1 MPRYLTDWL
10 SAYLDFTKDTEPPL
24 SYHTWAGISVL
35 ASTLQRRC
43 LLQWGHHPIFPN
55 MYIAIIGPSGQTRKG
70 ETLSLARPF
79 LEHVGI
85 PIVANRVTNER
96 LFRYVGET
104 LSNFKGPNGQIMTQC
119 AATIFSPEMHVFLG
133 VKNTDLLSALTDWYD
148 CAQRW
153 EYDTKHQGKDEI
165 VGLCINMLAA
175 TAPDWISSMFPQ
187 EAIGGG
193 FTSRTII
200 VYEGTKGRIV
210 ADPNSEEFAPDKEL
224 EAKLR
229 HDLEQI
235 KLITGEFYMTP
246 EALETYKEWYIN
258 QEEKIK
264 RGVFPVM
271 DPKFAGYC
279 SRRATHVKKLAMVLS
294 ASRSDDCVIELQ
306 DFEKARKILR
316 LAETKMRRAF
326 GGVGRARFADIT
338 EGVLDFIQGRRSVL
352 RSEILR
358 RFYRDVDAYSMEQI
372 ERVLERMKVVRVSHL
387 VNEDDARYT
396 YVSQEKEDDDEG

>member
-1 MPRYLTDWL
+1 MPRLLNDWI
-10 SAYLDFTKDTEPPL
+10 SSYLDFTKDTEPPI
-24 SYHTWAGISVL
+24 SYHTWAAVSVI

-43 LLQWGHHPIFPN
+43 FLQWGHHPIFPN

-104 LSNFKGPNGQIMTQC
+104 LSNFKSPSGQIMTQC
-119 AATIFSPEMHVFLG
+119 AATIWSPEMHVFLG
-133 VKNTDLLSALTDWYD
+133 KGNIDLLSALTDWYD

-175 TAPDWISSMFPQ
+175 TAPDWLSSIFPQ

-193 FTSRTII
+193 FTSRSII
-200 VYEGTKGRIV
+200 VYEGRKGKIV
-210 ADPNSEEFAPDKEL
+210 ADPNSPEYAPNKAL
-224 EAKLR
+224 ESKLKQ
-229 HDLEQI
+229 DLEQI
-235 KLITGEFYMTP
+235 KLLTGEFVMSSD
-246 EALETYKEWYIN
+246 ALEIYKQWYTN

-264 RGVFPVM
+264 RGSFPVM
-271 DPKFAGYC
+271 DPKFMGYC
-279 SRRATHVKKLAMVLS
+279 ARRATHVKKLAMAIS
-294 ASRSDDCVIELQ
+294 ASRSDSLIVELQ
-306 DFEKARKILR
+306 DFEKAVKLLR
-316 LAETKMRRAF
+316 LAESKMRRAF
-326 GGVGRARFADIT
+326 GGVGRARFADVT
-338 EGVLDFIQGRRSVL
+338 EGVLDYIQNRRSVL
-352 RSEILR
+352 RSELLR
-358 RFYRDVDAYSMEQI
+358 QFYRDVDAYTMDQI
-372 ERVLERMKVVRVSHL
+372 ERVLERMKVVRVTHL

-396 YVSQEKEDDDEG
+396 YVSQEKEDGES